1 MHIRTLNPAE
11 FEIARPSLVALLLDV
26 VASGGS
32 LGFQATLDK
41 AAAND
46 YWSSVKAAIE
56 GGAQL
61 LFVAERNGALYGSV
75 QLQLCSVANGVNRA
89 EVQKL
94 MVHPEARRAGA
105 ATALMTALEAEALR
119 RERGLLL
126 VDTEA
131 GAGAEKLCRALRYS
145 YLGSLPDYACSPK
158 GEWRAN
164 AIYFKTM
171 FKRSAR

>member
-1 MHIRTLNPAE
+1 MHIRILNAAE

-26 VASGGS
+26 LGAGDS
-32 LGFQATLDK
+32 LGFLAPLDK

-46 YWSSVKAAIE
+46 YWSGVKAAME

-75 QLQLCSVANGVNRA
+75 QLQLCSAANGANRA

-94 MVHPEARRAGA
+94 MVHPEVRRAGA

-119 RERGLLL
+119 RERGLLV

-145 YLGSLPDYACSPK
+145 YLGSLPDYACSPQ

-171 FKRSAR
+171 FRRSPR

>member
-1 MHIRTLNPAE
+1 MHIRTLNAAE

-26 VASGGS
+26 VAAGASIGFLAS
-32 LGFQATLDK
+32 LDR
-41 AAAND
+41 AAANA
-46 YWSSVKAAIE
+46 YWDSVKAAME
-56 GGAQL
+56 RGAQL

-75 QLQLCSVANGVNRA
+75 QLQLCTEANGVNRA

-131 GAGAEKLCRALRYS
+131 GAGAEKLWRSLRYS

-158 GEWRAN
+158 GEFRAN
-164 AIYFKTM
+164 AVYFKTL
-171 FKRSAR
+171 FKRSTR